1 MRNPFKRIK
10 VGHLTFVMK
19 KKLFVFIGKSLL
31 LAALILGLFIGFVH
45 LGVFGHV
52 FSEQELKDF
61 KNETASLVLSDDG
74 KIIGKFFADNRTNVE
89 FQQIP
94 KDLINALVATEDA
107 RYFDHEGVD
116 SRSLLRV
123 LIKSIILQQNAGGGS
138 TITQQLAKNMYG
150 RKSYGFL
157 SMPVN
162 KTKEIIL
169 ASRLEAIYSKEDI
182 LTLYLNTV
190 PFGENVLGIE
200 AASHRFFNKGVAA
213 LKTEESAVLI
223 GMLKANTYYNPR
235 LYPDHALM
243 RRNVVLEQ
251 MEKYGYIGPDSLKEL
266 QKKPLKLDYANL
278 QSEGRANYFLVQIKK
293 EAAELIKGVNRT
305 TDTVYDLNKSGL
317 IIETTLDYQLQL
329 YVMSA
334 MKSHLSKM
342 QERLDTQYSKGTSKR
357 ELNELVSR
365 ELSRLNLDA
374 RADEMKVREMF
385 SWEGFY
391 SDSISVRDSLAKSLS
406 LLHAGFIA
414 INPKDGRIKAW
425 VGGIDHRTQPYDQVF
440 AQRQTASAFK
450 PILYAAA
457 LEQGARPCQY
467 LDNNPIVLE
476 DFDGWQPQNYD
487 HSTGGKYSL
496 SASLARSM
504 NIPTVNLFFQQ
515 DFGLLQNT
523 WNGLGFS
530 QPLVYNPSIALG
542 TATASLYE
550 MAIAYSSF
558 ANSGRRIEPVLIKSI
573 KTAKGKV
580 LYAYSEDMPGEEVL
594 SRETSAALTGI
605 LQKAVREGTGASM
618 KSVYGVSAPLA
629 GKTGTSQDYGDA
641 WFIGYSPNLVM
652 ATRVGA
658 SFPMIHF
665 NNGANG
671 AGSTLALPIVAKTL
685 QKVQNSSGIKRRYL
699 SNENFENTSESLACP
714 DYIEDSEIEKFFDDI
729 FKDKNTTFEKA
740 SKKAKRQAKKQNRK
754 SWFKRVFG
762 KKD

>member
-1 MRNPFKRIK
+1 
-10 VGHLTFVMK
+10 MK
-19 KKLFVFIGKSLL
+19 KKLLIFIGKLLL
-31 LAALILGLFIGFVH
+31 LATMLIGLFIGFVY

-52 FSEQELKDF
+52 FSESELKEF
-61 KNETASLVLSDDG
+61 KNETASLVVSDSG

-107 RYFDHEGVD
+107 RYFEHEGVD

-123 LIKSIILQQNAGGGS
+123 LVKSIILQQKSAGGGS
-138 TITQQLAKNMYG
+138 TITQQLAKNMFG
-150 RKSYGFL
+150 RQRYGFL

-169 ASRLEAIYSKEDI
+169 ASRLERIYSKEGI

-200 AASHRFFNKGVAA
+200 AASHRFFNKGVSS
-213 LKTEESAVLI
+213 LKIEESAVLI

-235 LYPDHALM
+235 LYPDNALE

-251 MEKYGYIGPDSLKEL
+251 MEKYGYLGSDGADEL
-266 QKKPLKLDYANL
+266 QKLPLKLDYANL
-278 QSEGRANYFLVQIKK
+278 QSEGTANYFLVEIKK
-293 EAAELIKGVNRT
+293 EAADIIKEINRRS
-305 TDTVYDLNKSGL
+305 DTIYDLNKSGL
-317 IIETTLDYQLQL
+317 MIETTLNYRLQQYAL
-329 YVMSA
+329 EA
-334 MKSHLSKM
+334 FKSHLSKM
-342 QERLDTQYSKGTSKR
+342 QQRLNKQYSSGQDKK
-357 ELNELVSR
+357 ELNSLVSR
-365 ELSRLNLDA
+365 ELKRLKLEKY
-374 RADEMKVREMF
+374 ADETKMREMF

-391 SDSISVRDSLAKSLS
+391 SDSISIRDSIAKNLT

-414 INPKDGRIKAW
+414 INPNDGAIKAW
-425 VGGIDHRTQPYDQVF
+425 VGGIDFRTQPYDQIF

-450 PILYAAA
+450 PILYASAF
-457 LEQGARPCQY
+457 EQGARPCQY
-467 LDNNPIVLE
+467 LDNDPIVLK
-476 DFDGWQPQNYD
+476 DFENWEPQNYD
-487 HSTGGKYSL
+487 HSLGGKYSL

-515 DFGLLQNT
+515 DFNGLQQT
-523 WNGLGFS
+523 WNNLGFS

-550 MAIAYSSF
+550 MAIAYSAF
-558 ANSGRRIEPVLIKSI
+558 ANYGKRIEPVMIRSI
-573 KTAKGKV
+573 KTAEGEV
-580 LYAYSEDMPGEEVL
+580 LYSRSGIQSGESVL
-594 SRETSAALTGI
+594 SQSTSGMLTAI
-605 LQKAVREGTGASM
+605 LQKAVKEGTGRSLN
-618 KSVYGVSAPLA
+618 SVYGVSAPIA

-641 WFIGYSPNLVM
+641 WFVGYSSNLVM

-665 NNGANG
+665 NNGSNG

-685 QKVQNSSGIKRRYL
+685 QKVQKDNSLKRKYL
-699 SNENFENTSESLACP
+699 RVSSSQYYSDALSCP
-714 DYIEDSEIEKFFDDI
+714 DHVDDSEFEKFFDDI

-740 SKKAKRQAKKQNRK
+740 SKKAKRQAKKEKRQ

>member
-1 MRNPFKRIK
+1 
-10 VGHLTFVMK
+10 MK
-19 KKLFVFIGKSLL
+19 KKIVVFIGKILL
-31 LAALILGLFIGFVH
+31 LAALFMGLFIGFVH

-123 LIKSIILQQNAGGGS
+123 LVKSIILQQNAGGGS

-169 ASRLEAIYSKEDI
+169 ASRLEEIYSKEDI

-200 AASHRFFNKGVAA
+200 AASHRFFNKGVSS

-243 RRNVVLEQ
+243 RRNTVLEQ
-251 MEKYGYIGPDSLKEL
+251 MEKYGYLGPDGLEEL

-293 EAAELIKGVNRT
+293 EAAELIKGINRE

-329 YVMSA
+329 YAMSA

-342 QERLDTQYSKGTSKR
+342 QGRLQKQYQKGTSQR
-357 ELNELVSR
+357 ELNDLVSR
-365 ELSRLNLDA
+365 ELKRLKLDS
-374 RADEMKVREMF
+374 RADEKKVREMF
-385 SWEGFY
+385 SWDGFY

-414 INPKDGRIKAW
+414 INPNDGKIKAW
-425 VGGIDHRTQPYDQVF
+425 VGGIDFRTQPYDQVF

-450 PILYAAA
+450 PILYASA

-467 LDNNPIVLE
+467 LDNNPIVLK
-476 DFDGWQPQNYD
+476 DFDGWEPQNYD
-487 HSTGGKYSL
+487 HSIGGKYSL
-496 SASLARSM
+496 SAALARSM

-550 MAIAYSSF
+550 MAIAYASF

-580 LYAYSEDMPGEEVL
+580 LYTFSNDAPVEEVL
-594 SRETSAALTGI
+594 SELTSTALTGI

-618 KSVYGVSAPLA
+618 KSVYGVSVPLA

-641 WFIGYSPNLVM
+641 WFIGYTPDLVM

-658 SFPMIHF
+658 SFPVIHF

-685 QKVQNSSGIKRRYL
+685 QKVQKKPELRRKYL
-699 SNENFENTSESLACP
+699 SKERFENTSEYLACP
-714 DYIEDSEIEKFFDDI
+714 DYIEDSDIEKFFDDI
-729 FKDKNTTFEKA
+729 FKSKNTTFEKA
-740 SKKAKRQAKKQNRK
+740 SKKAKKQAKKEKRK